1 MRYDDKLKVCRRTA
15 IWIAVLSLADV
26 LGMEWGIIPKES
38 GDRVLTVFIVLRA
51 VALGVNFVLKWR
63 DK

>member
-26 LGMEWGIIPKES
+26 LGMAWGIIPTES
-38 GDRVLTVFIVLRA
+38 GDRVLPVCIVLLA

>member
-38 GDRVLTVFIVLRA
+38 GGRVLTVFIVLLA
-51 VALGVNFVLKWR
+51 VAPGLNFVLKWR
-63 DK
+63 GK

>member
-26 LGMEWGIIPKES
+26 LGMEWGISPKES
-38 GDRVLTVFIVLRA
+38 GDRVLTVFIVLLA
-51 VALGVNFVLKWR
+51 VALGVNFVLKCR